1 MMRASLLIAAVAVV
15 ACTSNPL
22 NVATG
27 EFTAP
32 TGLAATAA
40 GDRDLLFIANT
51 GGDSLR
57 ALQLCSAPLLLDGGV
72 DPADSCPQSA
82 HGQFVP
88 APIRLFP
95 ASIETGDR
103 PLRVA
108 GVRLTQSDGGA
119 AGVALVAGA
128 GSSLAVVDGRSLVDT
143 QTTGT
148 APRAVLQLDLG
159 QAADGGTT
167 ADGGIPVATADETV
181 DVVAANPL
189 DTRFDLETGA
199 ATVTAFAA
207 TRSELV
213 VLDVI
218 LGSDGFAQ
226 FPTVRRCTL
235 DPVVPTRLAV
245 VPGSAAQVFV
255 ADGAGDGVV
264 SIQTSSVPAG
274 GGPCVMDRISA
285 GGRSVRSIA
294 LSPPWYDQDDQG
306 QPRTRAAGELLL
318 MVLEPATVQPGQT
331 ADPGGVLFAGTG
343 LGLVPK
349 GIVPIPPFDPA
360 KEVAEPMRPLSLP
373 NPGGLFNEGA
383 FLRAVKPKAAPEQPD
398 LTACPTAPC
407 TPLSIGQPANAAPVL
422 FPLLAA
428 VSCSDGVTYFID
440 VANRRLVNQNKYA
453 QANDVGILPL
463 VNGTGLPQFGP
474 AIPAPPTLTLDAT
487 KFEPGVT
494 RASSWRVVWHAAIP
508 GLERRGGTIKP
519 VDSDTLRFTVALPNL
534 GLFRDDPAI
543 ALAAGDVVSL
553 AGYSIGTDN
562 SAACQGV
569 VSSESTP
576 YRFELT
582 IKDVQ
587 PDHLDLQVLPDN
599 ATTRGFHP
607 EGCSAFGAVAQV
619 RTARTQPWLVFE
631 GNTIKGRVRDDGTFD
646 AHQPRF
652 DYPRSAYGRT
662 DTDVPPAPIASRDV
676 AFSFTISG
684 PLPDT
689 PQEAG
694 SQFTWS
700 FSSGVFPV
708 AYGDQLH
715 TTAGFATAVYGYS
728 SRRTQSLAFT
738 SVTGMNEVLQ
748 ADPFLLNS
756 TTTLGLVAYR

>member
-1 MMRASLLIAAVAVV
+1 MTRASLLIAAVAVV

-22 NVATG
+22 TVATG
-27 EFTAP
+27 EFSAP

-40 GDRDLLFIANT
+40 ADRDLLFIANT
-51 GGDSLR
+51 GRDSLR
-57 ALQLCSAPLLLDGGV
+57 ALQFCNAPLLLDGGV
-72 DPADSCPQSA
+72 DPADTCPQSA
-82 HGQFVP
+82 HRQFIP

-108 GVRLTQSDGGA
+108 GVRLNRSDGSA

-128 GSSLAVVDGRSLVDT
+128 GSSLAVIDGRSLVDT

-148 APRAVLQLDLG
+148 APRAVLQFDPG
-159 QAADGGTT
+159 QGADGGTAADGGST
-167 ADGGIPVATADETV
+167 AAETV

-207 TRSELV
+207 THSELL
-213 VLDVI
+213 VLDVT
-218 LGSDGFAQ
+218 LGTDGFAQ
-226 FPTVRRCTL
+226 VPTVRGRCTL

-245 VPGSAAQVFV
+245 VPGSDARVYV

-274 GGPCVMDRISA
+274 GGPCVMDRIRA
-285 GGRSVRSIA
+285 DGRSVRSIA
-294 LSPPWYDQDDQG
+294 LSPPWYDQDNNG
-306 QPRTRAAGELLL
+306 QPRTHPAGELLL
-318 MVLEPATVQPGQT
+318 MVLEPLPTSQPGQT

-360 KEVAEPMRPLSLP
+360 TEVAEPMRPLSLP

-383 FLRAVKPKAAPEQPD
+383 FLRAVKPKAAPEPPD

-407 TPLSIGQPANAAPVL
+407 TPLSIGQPAGAAPVL

-453 QANDVGILPL
+453 QVSDLGILPI
-463 VNGTGLPQFGP
+463 VNGSGPLFGP

-494 RASSWRVVWHAAIP
+494 HASSWRVVWHAAIP
-508 GLERRGGTIKP
+508 GLERRGGTITP
-519 VDSDTLRFTVALPNL
+519 VNSDTLRFTVPLPNL
-534 GLFRDDPAI
+534 NLFRDDTAI
-543 ALAAGDVVSL
+543 ALAADDVVSL
-553 AGYSIGTDN
+553 TGYSIGTDN
-562 SAACQGV
+562 SPACQTV

-576 YRFELT
+576 FRFELK

-587 PDHLDLQVLPDN
+587 PDHLDLQVLQDQGS
-599 ATTRGFHP
+599 TLGFHP
-607 EGCSAFGAVAQV
+607 QGCSAFGAVAEV
-619 RTARTQPWLVFE
+619 RTARTQPWLVFD
-631 GNTIKGRVRDDGTFD
+631 GNTVKGRVRDDGTFD
-646 AHQPRF
+646 ARQPRF
-652 DYPRSAYGRT
+652 DYPRSDPAYGKT
-662 DTDVPPAPIASRDV
+662 QTDVPPAPIASRDL
-676 AFSFTISG
+676 AFSFVISG

-694 SQFTWS
+694 SRFTWS
-700 FSSGVFPV
+700 ISSGVFPV

-715 TTAGFATAVYGYS
+715 NSAGFATAVYGYS
-728 SRRTQSLAFT
+728 SRRTQDLAFT

-756 TTTLGLVAYR
+756 TTTVGLVAYR